1 MMEDLICVFGRNQS
15 VVFLVQTKL
24 HRFFDSNM
32 WLRYIIISNYEEN
45 FYLRKYNKL

>member
-15 VVFLVQTKL
+15 VVFSIQTKF
-24 HRFFDSNM
+24 HRFFDDSM
-32 WLRYIIISNYEEN
+32 WLCYSIISNYKEN